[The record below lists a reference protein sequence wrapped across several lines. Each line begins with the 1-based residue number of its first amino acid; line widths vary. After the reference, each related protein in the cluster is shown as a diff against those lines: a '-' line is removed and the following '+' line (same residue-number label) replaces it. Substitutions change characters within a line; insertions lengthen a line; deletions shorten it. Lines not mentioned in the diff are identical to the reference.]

1 MKHRPRTI
9 SCPETFRMQFARNPV
24 HPPASQP
31 ANIPQPLD
39 GQTLNDC
46 LALPG
51 QRPGAFGSF
60 LDLLAVM
67 DEAEE

>member
-1 MKHRPRTI
+1 
-9 SCPETFRMQFARNPV
+9 MQFARNPV